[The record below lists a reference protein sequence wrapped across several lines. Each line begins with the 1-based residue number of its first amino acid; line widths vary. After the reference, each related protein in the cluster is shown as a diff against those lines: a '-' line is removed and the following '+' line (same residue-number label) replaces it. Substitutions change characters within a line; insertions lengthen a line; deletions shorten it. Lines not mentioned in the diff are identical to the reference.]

1 MTWEVLSGVPVSTPR
16 EYRQWAKQ
24 CSRLAKESDDV
35 FVQTALTEMA
45 LDFRALAYQL
55 ESQMH
60 CPAELQKARKRIS

>member
-24 CSRLAKESDDV
+24 CLQLAKESDDA
-35 FVQTALTEMA
+35 FVHAALTEMA
-45 LDFRALAYQL
+45 LDFRAMAYQL

-60 CPAELQKARKRIS
+60 YPAELQKAQKRTS